1 MTHFCRRDLID
12 VTREALQLIAA
23 NRFVYGITVS
33 YKSRSAADVVSNG
46 TGLNTLLEDLDNLLS
61 LDSHFSLADWRT
73 AARAKA
79 SSDNESRQFD
89 MNARNQVT
97 LWGPDGEIVDY
108 ARKEWS
114 GLIKAFYG
122 PRWALFTK
130 EVLQALTDKKHF
142 NQQQFNAKVF
152 QEVESPFANSR
163 DVDELLFAKDTAS
176 DWIDTVEHLYKLYFD
191 LCQQLS

>member
-61 LDSHFSLADWRT
+61 LDSHFSLADWRA

-114 GLIKAFYG
+114 GLIEAFYR
-122 PRWALFTK
+122 PRWALFTN
-130 EVLQALTDKKHF
+130 EVLRALTDKKHF
-142 NQQQFNAKVF
+142 SQQQFDAQVF
-152 QEVESPFANSR
+152 QETESPFANNR
-163 DVDELLFAKDTAS
+163 DVDQFLFAKDTPS
-176 DWIDTVEHLYKLYFD
+176 DWIDSVKHLYKLYFD